1 MADVS
6 GSRGIAVT
14 KALGSVDVGQSLRP
28 YPPAWWLRL
37 LKRWKGTDAML
48 PSRCGALLDALEMS
62 KPIGVLVKSVKPGQ
76 DRRADLPTIGPET
89 IRLAADAGL
98 AGVAYDA
105 GGTILAERETCIARV
120 LRRTWAILA
129 WLRS

>member
-1 MADVS
+1 
-6 GSRGIAVT
+6 
-14 KALGSVDVGQSLRP
+14 
-28 YPPAWWLRL
+28 
-37 LKRWKGTDAML
+37 
-48 PSRCGALLDALEMS
+48 LLDALEMT

-105 GGTILAERETCIARV
+105 GGTILTEREACIAQADERG
-120 LRRTWAILA
+120 LFLLGYDPETTETG
-129 WLRS
+129 S